1 MSGQSVS
8 TTAPVAATGPAT
20 AVRRAGAGRLAPLV
34 VVVGALLLV
43 VAGTLPVWGMR
54 LLAPQYP
61 KGLDL
66 WFLGGRSEGPV
77 DEVNALNHYIGM
89 RPIDLATVPELGL
102 WPLAVIG
109 AAVLFVIAVLVRSW
123 LGRLALIGLWL
134 VPVGVL
140 GDIQRWL
147 MIYGSQLDPQSALR
161 LDPFVPLVVGPS
173 TVWNFTI
180 WAYPGPALALF
191 WGVAVLAMIGRR
203 AARPSGSVALA
214 TAAAA
219 LAIALAGTLLVVV
232 PAVRSTDASDASA
245 AAALRDPPAGTVDL
259 ARLIEAAPAGA
270 IIVVPAG
277 SYRVHLV
284 IDRPITLVAGGEVLL
299 DGGGRGTVLTITAAD
314 VTVRGFRVAHTGGQV
329 EEAAAIKT
337 VDADRATIEENRIED
352 WFTGIA
358 INGGTGVRIIGNELV
373 GSGQVASDAGH
384 AIGSA
389 VAGPT
394 GNSAAPSPA
403 GDPHAGHGTG
413 AGPGGQGDGI
423 MLWNVSGALI
433 RENLIRDV
441 RDGVYLNYADDVLLD
456 GNRIERSRYAVHA
469 MFGSTITVFGNEVR
483 DNLSGLVFM
492 NTSAVLAGRNV
503 IVDGRSPGTGFGIVV
518 KDVNT
523 IRLAENLIARNR
535 VGLQAEGT
543 VNRLSAEAV
552 VTSNR
557 FEANDVGVALMPS
570 ADLVFGGN
578 IFDANLTQVMSLG
591 IGVER
596 HNFWTYQGVGNTW
609 SDYGG
614 YDIAGDGIGDVAYRS
629 GGVDDLLVT
638 ADPALG
644 ALRTSPAM
652 TVLATSQAIWA
663 GDRPPVVRDDSPR
676 TQQVGT
682 AAVPRA
688 DPMPGD
694 EAPELAGVL
703 WRLGG
708 LALLVPALIGL
719 AAPWRQTLRPRP
731 IR

>member
-1 MSGQSVS
+1 MGGPSVS
-8 TTAPVAATGPAT
+8 TTAPVTPAGSAM
-20 AVRRAGAGRLAPLV
+20 AVPQARASLLAPLL
-34 VVVGALLLV
+34 VVVGTVLLV

-102 WPLAVIG
+102 WPLAILG

-134 VPVGVL
+134 VPVVVL

-147 MIYGSQLDPQSALR
+147 MIYGSQLDPESALR

-191 WGVAVLAMIGRR
+191 WVVAVLAMIARR
-203 AARPSGSVALA
+203 AARPSASLA
-214 TAAAA
+214 RAIAVAA
-219 LAIALAGTLLVVV
+219 LVIALAGTLLVVV
-232 PAVRSTDASDASA
+232 PAVRSTDASGDDTTA
-245 AAALRDPPAGTVDL
+245 AQRDPPAGTVDL

-270 IIVVPAG
+270 TIVVPAG

-284 IDRPITLVAGGEVLL
+284 IDRPITLVADGEVLL

-314 VTVRGFRVAHTGGQV
+314 VTVRGFRVSHTGGQV
-329 EEAAAIKT
+329 EEAAGIKT
-337 VDADRATIEENRIED
+337 VDADRATIEGNRIED
-352 WFTGIA
+352 SFTGIA
-358 INGGTGVRIIGNELV
+358 VNGGSGVRIVGNELV
-373 GSGQVASDAGH
+373 GSGQVLSDAGH
-384 AIGSA
+384 AIRFA
-389 VAGPT
+389 ATGPT
-394 GNSAAPSPA
+394 GDPAASSPA
-403 GDPHAGHGTG
+403 ADPHAGHGTG

-543 VNRLSAEAV
+543 VNRLNAEAV
-552 VTSNR
+552 VASNR

-638 ADPALG
+638 ADPALA

-652 TVLATSQAIWA
+652 TVLATSQAIWGA
-663 GDRPPVVRDDSPR
+663 DRPPVVRDDSPR
-676 TQQVGT
+676 IHQVG
-682 AAVPRA
+682 AAAAPRA
-688 DPMPGD
+688 DPMPG
-694 EAPELAGVL
+694 EHASELAGVL

-708 LALLVPALIGL
+708 LALLLPALLGL
-719 AAPWRQTLRPRP
+719 AAPWRRTLQPRP